1 MSVSD
6 PIADALTIIRN
17 GIRANKE
24 NVDILFSKLL
34 EQIVKVFKEE
44 GYIKD
49 YKKTDYKNQ
58 GKIRVYL
65 KYLPN
70 KESVVTKIQR
80 VSKPSLRVYSGKKEL
95 KPVLAG
101 MGIAV
106 VTTSKGIMSDKKAKR
121 AGLGGEVICN
131 IW

>member
-121 AGLGGEVICN
+121 AGLGGEVICK

>member
-1 MSVSD
+1 MSISD

-17 GIRANKE
+17 GYRANKE

-44 GYIKD
+44 GFIKD

-70 KESVVTKIQR
+70 KESAITKIQR
-80 VSKPSLRVYSGKKEL
+80 VSKPSLRIYNGNKEL

-101 MGIAV
+101 MGVAI
-106 VTTSKGIMSDKKAKR
+106 VTTSKGVMSNKKARR